1 MNGTIKIKLLL
12 GVLLG
17 IFVLGWIL
25 GTAYPGALP
34 YEVVVVLCGSGI
46 VVTLYVMNRLAL
58 YRKKFQLAMR
68 HILDNNFQTGVSA
81 DGTDELA
88 QLGRDFN
95 RIVDR
100 MNEYED
106 LRSKK
111 IFLLTRLIKALTRAV
126 TDAVMVFDLE
136 SGRIAIN
143 QATQTLFGISQDE
156 LSIDSVIRLEANRA
170 FNALYQ
176 EVAVGKANTMSGT
189 VEFYLPILRAKAQ
202 VSVNLFGIKDTDEKL
217 HTVVCVLANA

>member
-12 GVLLG
+12 GALLG

-176 EVAVGKANTMSGT
+176 EVAAGKANTMSGT

-202 VSVNLFGIKDTDEKL
+202 EIGRAHV
-217 HTVVCVLANA
+217 

>member
-12 GVLLG
+12 GALLG

>member
-12 GVLLG
+12 GALLG

-58 YRKKFQLAMR
+58 YRKKLQLAMR